1 MKINATIESRYGVT
15 RNGHD
20 YYIDNVVVVFPQN
33 GGHPFIYGE
42 RSGRDIKRWFNTPLD
57 AQEYIVACCKV
68 ELDRR
73 ITLMNEAEKR
83 LDNENAKLLKLSK

>member
-1 MKINATIESRYGVT
+1 MKINATIESRYGVA

-20 YYIDNVVVVFPQN
+20 YDIDNVVVVFPQE
-33 GGHPFIYGE
+33 GGRPFIYDKC
-42 RSGRDIKRWFNTPLD
+42 SRDIKIWFNTLLD

-68 ELDRR
+68 ELDHR